1 MLCIA
6 KILFILFDKV
16 EPEHFIFST
25 FGVLHVIPGGTN
37 ETQSL
42 AEWMKEAVLY
52 KAISSLP
59 FFKNFLVKKSFDKY
73 VFMTQNVV
81 LKCYC

>member
-1 MLCIA
+1 M
-6 KILFILFDKV
+6 
-16 EPEHFIFST
+16 EHEHFVFST

-52 KAISSLP
+52 KAVSSLP
-59 FFKNFLVKKSFDKY
+59 FFKSFLVKKAFDKY
-73 VFMTQNVV
+73 VDMTKYRFKM
-81 LKCYC
+81 LLL